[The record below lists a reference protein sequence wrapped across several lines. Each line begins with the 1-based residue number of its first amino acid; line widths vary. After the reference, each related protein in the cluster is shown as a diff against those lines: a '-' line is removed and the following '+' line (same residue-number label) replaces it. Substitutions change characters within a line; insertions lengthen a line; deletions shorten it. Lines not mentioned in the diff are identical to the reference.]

1 MGDNIVQ
8 TSNTIPLSVLSAD
21 HRNVLAMTNR
31 GPVTLIEEEKIAG
44 ILLSPAHWEAI
55 ARTLH
60 AAQECL
66 AAAEAS
72 KCQLQ

>member
-1 MGDNIVQ
+1 MGENIVQ
-8 TSNTIPLSVLSAD
+8 TSNTIPLSLLGVHQHD
-21 HRNVLAMTNR
+21 VLAMTNR
-31 GPVTLIEEEKIAG
+31 GPVTLVAEEKIAG

-60 AAQECL
+60 AAREYL
-66 AAAEAS
+66 DAEEAS

>member
-1 MGDNIVQ
+1 MH
-8 TSNTIPLSVLSAD
+8 TSKTIPLSLLSARQGD
-21 HRNVLAMTNR
+21 VLAMTCH
-31 GPVTLIEEEKIAG
+31 GPVTLVAEERIAG

-55 ARTLH
+55 ARALQ